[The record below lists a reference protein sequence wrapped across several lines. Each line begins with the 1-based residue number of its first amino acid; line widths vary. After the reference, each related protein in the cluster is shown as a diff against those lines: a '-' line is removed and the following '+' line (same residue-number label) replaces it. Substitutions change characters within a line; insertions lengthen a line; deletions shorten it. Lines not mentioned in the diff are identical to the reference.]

1 MNLAFYFIHYFQK
14 YRVLL
19 KFFENYGVFSLLLF
33 LFLDSTYIL
42 IILYFLSFCIFYPIC
57 IACF

>member
-19 KFFENYGVFSLLLF
+19 KFFENIVV
-33 LFLDSTYIL
+33 
-42 IILYFLSFCIFYPIC
+42 
-57 IACF
+57 IAY

>member
-42 IILYFLSFCIFYPIC
+42 IISLIPQHFSLTIFISS
-57 IACF
+57 

>member
-1 MNLAFYFIHYFQK
+1 YFIHYFQK

-19 KFFENYGVFSLLLF
+19 KFFENYGVFPLLLF